1 MEKKEERVE
10 SAPARSLVR
19 SAVRDAWDCVVVVRC
34 RVIRGSLSFP
44 SPAREPSCRMSTD
57 YCNFWSS
64 SYTFSFFTCLLQGP
78 SPLPV
83 ADMINRRDTS
93 PSLPRVILLI
103 RDATSLAKVHPA
115 LAGKLKSSFT
125 WVENNVHACS
135 GLESYNISVNSI

>member
-1 MEKKEERVE
+1 MGLCRRRPLSCHPPR
-10 SAPARSLVR
+10 SAP
-19 SAVRDAWDCVVVVRC
+19 
-34 RVIRGSLSFP
+34 FP

-57 YCNFWSS
+57 YYNFWSS

-115 LAGKLKSSFT
+115 LAGKLKFSFT
-125 WVENNVHACS
+125 WAHCVENHIQVGYAWSHMT
-135 GLESYNISVNSI
+135 SVSIVSKCHWWKQPILGTVERGYF